1 MEDQRAVSGGGS
13 PHSGV
18 TPVVVFNPHAW
29 AVKANVEVEVR
40 LLEGSHVLLDESG
53 RKARMQTVQPR
64 STAGFIDRVSF
75 IANLPALGYRLYR
88 LVPQPGKTQ
97 ALSAPLKAGP
107 HSLENARY
115 RLELNPVSG
124 CITSLWDKQAGCE
137 LFSGEA
143 AVPAVLDDASDT
155 WSHDVL
161 TFDTVIGQFIARNV
175 ELVESGPVKA
185 TLRVTSEYNC
195 SKLVQEFSLYNDLDG
210 IAVRVS
216 VDWHEQQKMLKLYFP
231 ANLSQGQATYE
242 IPYGHIRRPA
252 NGEEEPGQNWIDL
265 TGDMKRVSRG
275 DAEGAEEKDAIIRM
289 GISLLND
296 GKYSFDVNGSRMG
309 LTVLRSPIYAH
320 HHPAMPEP
328 GKRYAYIDQGEQ
340 VFNYTIL
347 PHPGAWSE
355 AGTVRRAAELNQP
368 PLALVTTFHAGP
380 LPPTASFAAIDEENV
395 LISVVKQAED
405 GQDVIV
411 RAYETAGR
419 ATLAHIH
426 LPGWGRDFE
435 AQFGAC
441 EIKTFRVPQDANKP
455 IAETDLIES

>member
-1 MEDQRAVSGGGS
+1 
-13 PHSGV
+13 
-18 TPVVVFNPHAW
+18 
-29 AVKANVEVEVR
+29 
-40 LLEGSHVLLDESG
+40 
-53 RKARMQTVQPR
+53 
-64 STAGFIDRVSF
+64 
-75 IANLPALGYRLYR
+75 
-88 LVPQPGKTQ
+88 
-97 ALSAPLKAGP
+97 
-107 HSLENARY
+107 
-115 RLELNPVSG
+115 
-124 CITSLWDKQAGCE
+124 LWDKQAGCE
-137 LFSGEA
+137 LFDGEA
-143 AVPAVLDDASDT
+143 AVPVVIDDPSDT

-161 TFDTVIGQFIARNV
+161 TFNTVIGQFVATQV

-185 TLRVTSEYNC
+185 MLRVTSQYNH
-195 SKLVQEFSLYNDLDG
+195 STLVQEFSLFNDLDG

-231 ANLSQGQATYE
+231 VNVTEGTATYE
-242 IPYGHIRRPA
+242 IPYGHIRRPS

-265 TGDMKRVSRG
+265 TGTNPETGHK
-275 DAEGAEEKDAIIRM
+275 M
-289 GISLLND
+289 GVSLLND

-347 PHPGAWSE
+347 PHPGDWAE

-368 PLALVTTFHAGP
+368 PVALVTTFHAGP
-380 LPPTASFAAIDEENV
+380 LPPSASFAAVEEENV

-405 GQDVIV
+405 GQGLIV

-426 LPGWGRDFE
+426 LPGWGRDFT

-441 EIKTFRVPQDANKP
+441 EIKTFRVPQQADEP
-455 IAETDLIES
+455 VVETDLIEWD